1 MTAPNSR
8 LLSDALLLPEKER
21 AELASQIIASLDGPP
36 DPNAEGLW
44 AAEIERR
51 IREFE
56 KDPSR
61 AEDWNVVKARIQQK
75 LWPKR
80 DR

>member
-1 MTAPNSR
+1 MTVRSHQ
-8 LLSDALLLPEKER
+8 LLTDALLLPEKDR

-36 DPNAEGLW
+36 DPDADGLW
-44 AAEIERR
+44 AEEIARR

-61 AEDWNVVKARIQQK
+61 ARDWQTVKDRIQKK
-75 LWPKR
+75 LWPKS